1 MEGVFLFG
9 VLLPVLNMKELN
21 GNVGQI
27 AKDLNVLTHNV
38 APAMKGMRNMM
49 PWVP

>member
-1 MEGVFLFG
+1 MTQGIVSIDS
-9 VLLPVLNMKELN
+9 NMKQLN

-38 APAMKGMRNMM
+38 APAMKGMKI
-49 PWVP
+49 